1 MKRSYKLIAVLLI
14 LIALLTLVR
23 IGAANRIST
32 NGEVM
37 QDINDKISY
46 YESENMNLRQKISV
60 LASLSRVSSEASQL
74 GFSKSLSGLAIDKTI
89 PIAKR

>member
-1 MKRSYKLIAVLLI
+1 MTNSHWIY
-14 LIALLTLVR
+14 
-23 IGAANRIST
+23 

-74 GFSKSLSGLAIDKTI
+74 GFSKSLSGLVIDKTI

>member
-74 GFSKSLSGLAIDKTI
+74 GFNKSLSGLVIDKTI

>member
-1 MKRSYKLIAVLLI
+1 MKRSYKLIAVLLM
-14 LIALLTLVR
+14 LIAFLTLVR

-60 LASLSRVSSEASQL
+60 LASLNRVSSEASKL
-74 GFSKSLSGLAIDKTI
+74 GFNKSLSGLVIDKTI